1 MIGILIR
8 RRARSTAHWFWL
20 GKDWNWERLWIREF
34 NEFHGPMEVSWNRGS
49 LKSSKS
55 LDHARIE
62 THGDLGGDLGVS
74 HFWKPPIANMITL
87 YYIEFHGKKVQTL
100 TGRYVDAPWA
110 LGYQGKL
117 VKHLWRWKH
126 SRKSKIVLN
135 AFPGFFRMLL
145 ADLEMPSF
153 VHRWIWWWTFDG
165 SNSSSSGGFSRIP
178 LAGYIHGLY

>member
-87 YYIEFHGKKVQTL
+87 YYIEFHGKKSTDTDRSICWCSMGSGL
-100 TGRYVDAPWA
+100 SGKTGETSLAMKTQPKVKDRLECFPRIFPHAFGRPRDAFIRSPLDLMVDI
-110 LGYQGKL
+110 
-117 VKHLWRWKH
+117 WR
-126 SRKSKIVLN
+126 
-135 AFPGFFRMLL
+135 F
-145 ADLEMPSF
+145 
-153 VHRWIWWWTFDG
+153 
-165 SNSSSSGGFSRIP
+165 
-178 LAGYIHGLY
+178 